1 MMIENILKAMEKGNV
16 KLNYTS
22 LRSGREKEV
31 VGTLQGETYIK
42 QNPTSDKILFWDVE
56 NNKWEDIECNTI
68 KAWFNLSVMEK

>member
-56 NNKWEDIECNTI
+56 NNKWEDIECSTI
-68 KAWFNLSVMEK
+68 ISWINLSVQ